1 MAVNSGGN
9 RGGSLLDLSTREIVI
24 AGVIGGV
31 ALFLGATRLG
41 FIPVPI
47 PFIGN
52 ATIMHIPAIVGGAL
66 EGPVVGALAG
76 LIFGIFSFLYADV
89 PIFKDPIIAILP
101 RVLIGVVAWAV
112 FVGLRRWSVD
122 LASVAAGL
130 LGSLTNSAG
139 VLGLG
144 LVLPLGDKLPDARPG
159 RGQHPAGHRRG
170 RTRGGRHGRP
180 GKGRDAHPQRTG
192 DGARDRVRRRAPL
205 LVRGA
210 RRDDR
215 ARERLVHLQDG
226 RGRRG
231 ARAQGSEPEDRA
243 RAARR
248 HHRPQRLGQEHARQ
262 AAHGRSVSDGG
273 DNPYRRRARGQGAP
287 VGRSAQGLRR
297 LPGPRRPARDEPRG
311 RRRGLRPRESGATA
325 R

>member
-9 RGGSLLDLSTREIVI
+9 GGGSLLDLSTREIVI

-52 ATIMHIPAIVGGAL
+52 ATIMHIPAIAGGAL

-139 VLGLG
+139 VLLLG
-144 LVLPLGDKLPDARPG
+144 LVLPLGEQSYLT
-159 RGQHPAGHRRG
+159 PALVSLSI
-170 RTRGGRHGRP
+170 
-180 GKGRDAHPQRTG
+180 PQVIAEAILAAVVT
-192 DGARDRVRRRAPL
+192 VV
-205 LVRGA
+205 LVRGVMLI
-210 RRDDR
+210 RSG
-215 ARERLVHLQDG
+215 QTT
-226 RGRRG
+226 
-231 ARAQGSEPEDRA
+231 
-243 RAARR
+243 AA
-248 HHRPQRLGQEHARQ
+248 
-262 AAHGRSVSDGG
+262 
-273 DNPYRRRARGQGAP
+273 
-287 VGRSAQGLRR
+287 
-297 LPGPRRPARDEPRG
+297 
-311 RRRGLRPRESGATA
+311 ESGSDEE
-325 R
+325 RRY